1 MTAKA
6 RARSKAPKRKA
17 DATALAAFEPPA
29 LESLEWITSPLRA
42 YFAPKLFGLEH
53 IHPTQPALYVGNHSI
68 YGLLDLS
75 LFATEVYRE
84 KDIYLRSLA
93 DLGHFSIPAWGD
105 VLLRLG
111 AVGATRENCEELML
125 RGEHVLVFPG
135 AGREMYRRKG
145 EQHKLFWK
153 NRTGFV
159 RLALR
164 YGYPI
169 VPFAQ
174 VGADDAF
181 DILVDGDDIMKSP
194 LGTLLER
201 TGLAKLLLGGGES
214 IFPISRGLGLTAFPR
229 PERFYFSITEPIDT
243 SKHAGKDDDDS
254 IVYEIRDRVRDSI
267 RDEIAR
273 LREYKKRDRETSYL
287 RRIINRFA

>member
-1 MTAKA
+1 
-6 RARSKAPKRKA
+6 
-17 DATALAAFEPPA
+17 
-29 LESLEWITSPLRA
+29 
-42 YFAPKLFGLEH
+42 
-53 IHPTQPALYVGNHSI
+53 
-68 YGLLDLS
+68 
-75 LFATEVYRE
+75 
-84 KDIYLRSLA
+84 
-93 DLGHFSIPAWGD
+93 
-105 VLLRLG
+105 
-111 AVGATRENCEELML
+111 ML

-273 LREYKKRDRETSYL
+273 LRDYKKRDRETSYL

>member
-1 MTAKA
+1 MAKA
-6 RARSKAPKRKA
+6 RARKTAPKRKA
-17 DATALAAFEPPA
+17 DESALASFEPPA
-29 LESLEWITSPLRA
+29 LESLEWITAPLRA

-53 IHPTQPALYVGNHSI
+53 VHPTQPALYVGNHSI

-75 LFATEVYRE
+75 LFATEIYRE
-84 KDIYLRSLA
+84 KGIYLRSLA
-93 DLGHFSIPAWGD
+93 DGGHFSVPAWGD

-111 AVGATRENCEELML
+111 AVAATRENCAELMV
-125 RGEHVLVFPG
+125 RGEHVLIFPG
-135 AGREMYRRKG
+135 GGREMYRRKG
-145 EQHKLFWK
+145 EQYKLFWR

-181 DILVDGDDIMKSP
+181 DILVDADDIMKSP
-194 LGTLLER
+194 LGAFLDR
-201 TGLAKLLLGGGES
+201 SGIAKLLLGGGEA
-214 IFPISRGLGLTAFPR
+214 IFPISRGLGLTSLPR

-243 SKHAGKDDDDS
+243 SKHAGMEDDDT
-254 IVYEIRDRVRDSI
+254 IVYEIRDRVRDAI

-273 LREYKKRDRETSYL
+273 LREYKKRDRETSFV
-287 RRIINRFA
+287 RRLINRFG